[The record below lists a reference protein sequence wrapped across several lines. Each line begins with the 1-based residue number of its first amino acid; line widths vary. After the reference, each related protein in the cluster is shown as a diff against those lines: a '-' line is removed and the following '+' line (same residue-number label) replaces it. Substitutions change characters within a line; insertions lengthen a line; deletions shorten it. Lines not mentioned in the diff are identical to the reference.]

1 MTTWRELITSS
12 MSETGETFADVA
24 ATTLSEDELDRRFNS
39 GFGGSEG
46 VSFTLWTKG
55 RVYFPV
61 VYDGSEWVGSVP
73 RDPCDEATP
82 HQGGQ

>member
-39 GFGGSEG
+39 GYGGSEG
-46 VSFTLWTKG
+46 VSFTRYGRKG
-55 RVYFPV
+55 GFIF
-61 VYDGSEWVGSVP
+61 
-73 RDPCDEATP
+73 
-82 HQGGQ
+82 HGGLL